1 MCGMKLLSLLHSL
14 LLFVEVMTEGVKIVL
29 RQFNASNDDGVA
41 FTLELKVW
49 QREEG
54 AISWFFTGLRTKGGA
69 MEESFGKAK
78 SSPTQHP

>member
-1 MCGMKLLSLLHSL
+1 MELHLLW
-14 LLFVEVMTEGVKIVL
+14 
-29 RQFNASNDDGVA
+29 
-41 FTLELKVW
+41 ELKVW

-78 SSPTQHP
+78 SSPTQHPWGMKEGSEVVLNVK

>member
-1 MCGMKLLSLLHSL
+1 MPVMMMELHLLW
-14 LLFVEVMTEGVKIVL
+14 
-29 RQFNASNDDGVA
+29 
-41 FTLELKVW
+41 ELKVW